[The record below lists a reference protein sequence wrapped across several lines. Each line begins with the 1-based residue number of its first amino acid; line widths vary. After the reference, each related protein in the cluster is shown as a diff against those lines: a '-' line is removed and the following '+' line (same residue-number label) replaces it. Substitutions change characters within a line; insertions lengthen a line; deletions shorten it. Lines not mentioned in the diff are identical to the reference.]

1 MSYTNRRRSS
11 RASAGFVARH
21 PASLVLPSRHCR
33 PALTAKQLA
42 LRRRREAPIS
52 PVQACRCPRS
62 SRYGRSLWQCAL
74 NTRPTRAF
82 GQEPR
87 AQIRS
92 TRCYWRASPI
102 RPRSPDASSRCCGS
116 PFHSIRPKSGCEFGC
131 LKRRLSAVAFRRAVR
146 WLLVSALLCRDKHVT
161 ATHACHLLL
170 KVFRAASCT
179 MSKVLHINEN
189 LAGAKSATRAA
200 MRSELV
206 RQDFR
211 QSGGEREDWCLGAV
225 LRVRSPCAARCWR

>member
-1 MSYTNRRRSS
+1 MPEAATFCGGV
-11 RASAGFVARH
+11 AGE
-21 PASLVLPSRHCR
+21 
-33 PALTAKQLA
+33 QL
-42 LRRRREAPIS
+42 
-52 PVQACRCPRS
+52 
-62 SRYGRSLWQCAL
+62 
-74 NTRPTRAF
+74 
-82 GQEPR
+82 
-87 AQIRS
+87 
-92 TRCYWRASPI
+92 
-102 RPRSPDASSRCCGS
+102 
-116 PFHSIRPKSGCEFGC
+116 
-131 LKRRLSAVAFRRAVR
+131 R

-211 QSGGEREDWCLGAV
+211 
-225 LRVRSPCAARCWR
+225 